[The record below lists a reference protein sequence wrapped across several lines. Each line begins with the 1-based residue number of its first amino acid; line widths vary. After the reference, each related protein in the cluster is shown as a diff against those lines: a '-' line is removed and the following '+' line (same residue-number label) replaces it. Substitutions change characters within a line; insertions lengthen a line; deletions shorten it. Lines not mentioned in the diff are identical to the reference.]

1 MENKIVNVKMS
12 EKNRNAIEKYKRTLE
27 CRSFDEVIT
36 RILGIITKFKLSKEL
51 DIKEYTG

>member
-36 RILGIITKFKLSKEL
+36 RILGIITKFKLAKEL
-51 DIKEYTG
+51 EIKQ